1 MSVSG
6 LRFCQYGKVDFVIKI
21 GRLRE
26 MVKLMVVD
34 ISVDGILGFD
44 FFRVCKDFI
53 EVVVFV
59 IVIILFWYCKYCL
72 YVLENMF
79 DLIRDFQFI

>member
-44 FFRVCKDFI
+44 FFRVCKGDINF
-53 EVVVFV
+53 E
-59 IVIILFWYCKYCL
+59 
-72 YVLENMF
+72 
-79 DLIRDFQFI
+79 